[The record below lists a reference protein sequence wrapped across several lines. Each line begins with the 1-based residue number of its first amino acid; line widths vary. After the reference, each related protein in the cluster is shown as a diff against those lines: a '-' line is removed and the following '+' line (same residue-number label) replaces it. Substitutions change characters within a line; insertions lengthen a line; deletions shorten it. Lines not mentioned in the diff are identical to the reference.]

1 MRENLIQDMSSAMEV
16 SAEVEKSAA
25 GKGEARK
32 KRTLTRRKRA
42 TRMRQASDDTRQ
54 EDEEDLYITDPAAA
68 DDRSDVHEEE
78 MSAEMEADA
87 MERKRPAALKRK
99 GRRTRVVTKSMTSV
113 SGSDNAEA
121 TAADPAS
128 TPGGEE
134 GGGGELQ
141 MSEEMEPSPERTEGA
156 AGGLRQR
163 RQPRRTADGYG
174 EVLAQPAQMTPAGTG
189 ASAKD
194 DVELLMSEEMQP
206 ALEKTKRALMARED
220 QIHCRTFEDQP

>member
-1 MRENLIQDMSSAMEV
+1 
-16 SAEVEKSAA
+16 
-25 GKGEARK
+25 
-32 KRTLTRRKRA
+32 
-42 TRMRQASDDTRQ
+42 MRQASDDMQQ

-113 SGSDNAEA
+113 SGSDNADA

-141 MSEEMEPSPERTEGA
+141 MSEEMEPSPERTEGVA
-156 AGGLRQR
+156 GGGLRQR

-174 EVLAQPAQMTPAGTG
+174 EVLAQPTQVTPAAPGG
-189 ASAKD
+189 SSKD

-206 ALEKTKRALMARED
+206 ALEKTKRALLARED
-220 QIHCRTFEDQP
+220 RIQYRTSKSKLIHSVFHL